1 MRICFSTRGWQDYCS
16 WVDDRKMLKRINRL
30 IEESAR
36 SPATG
41 VGKPEPLSHNLS
53 GYWSRR
59 ITDEHRLV
67 YTVRGEDLIIIQAR
81 YHY

>member
-1 MRICFSTRGWQDYCS
+1 MRICFSTRGWQDYCC

>member
-1 MRICFSTRGWQDYCS
+1 MLICFSTRGWQDYCS